1 MVCPLGLRGVC
12 SKTGPWMLKQVQHD
26 ARREKAETETDHGWR
41 TGDRTSSLLRR
52 RAAAFGLGARRAP
65 DHRRGKDRRRRN
77 RRRARPRR
85 RAPRLRSEE
94 HPSELQSLMRISY
107 AVFCLKKKKNR

>member
-1 MVCPLGLRGVC
+1 MAPSPRLSHAELVSAAMVCPLGLRGVC

-65 DHRRGKDRRRRN
+65 DHRR
-77 RRRARPRR
+77 
-85 RAPRLRSEE
+85 RSEE
-94 HPSELQSLMRISY
+94 HTSELQSLMRLSY
-107 AVFCLKKKKNR
+107 AVFCLHTKQKLH

>member
-85 RAPRLRSEE
+85 RAPRRSEE
-94 HPSELQSLMRISY
+94 RRVGQEGGSTVSSRWA
-107 AVFCLKKKKNR
+107 AVAKKKKK